1 MDLRTKREQLKKGC
15 STDHSVIGLPGGCS
29 GSIKVS
35 CNAPLKGHLGAKG
48 LIEAKGLIGAKGLIE
63 AKSVFGNFLGTSLPL
78 QEDKAIAY

>member
-1 MDLRTKREQLKKGC
+1 MDLRTKREQLKNGC
-15 STDHSVIGLPGGCS
+15 STDHSVIGLPGDCS

-35 CNAPLKGHLGAKG
+35 SNEPLKG

-78 QEDKAIAY
+78 QEDKAIHY